1 MVVAG
6 IDCVAGEHPDL
17 GRLRLPLVEN
27 FEIVVS
33 RSSIQKD
40 LRQTVSEEP
49 RGEDL
54 DDLENQIVGGLS
66 ALTTPTTEAIRKVRQ
81 GFSRRLEGAPPRS
94 VVALALQLVRHAAV
108 PRFVAYELILY
119 HRPALR
125 SLKAKSLEELGAGN
139 NSWGEVDTFACYLAG
154 PVWREGQV
162 SDALIRRWA
171 SSSDRWW
178 RRTAAASTIAL
189 NNKAR
194 GGKGDTVR
202 TLMVCKMLVAD
213 RDDMVVKA
221 LSWALRELSKR
232 DPESVRSFLRKYKN
246 VLAARVVREVDNKL
260 KTGLKN
266 PRKQT
271 T

>member
-6 IDCVAGEHPDL
+6 IDRVAGEHPHL
-17 GRLRLPLVEN
+17 GRFRLPLVEN
-27 FEIVVS
+27 LEIVVS
-33 RSSIQKD
+33 KSSMQKD
-40 LRQTVSEEP
+40 LRQTRSEET
-49 RGEDL
+49 RGEDI
-54 DDLENQIVGGLS
+54 DDLENQLVKSVS
-66 ALTTPTTEAIRKVRQ
+66 ALTFPTTEAIRKVRQ
-81 GFSRRLEGAPPRS
+81 GFSRRLAEAPAQL
-94 VVALALQLVRHAAV
+94 VVALALQLVRRAAV
-108 PRFVAYELILY
+108 PRFVGYELILY
-119 HRPALR
+119 HRRALR
-125 SLKAKSLEELGAGN
+125 SLKAKSLEDLGAGN
-139 NSWGEVDTFACYLAG
+139 NSWAEVDAFACYLAG
-154 PVWREGQV
+154 PAWREGQV

-202 TLMVCKMLVAD
+202 TLMVCEMLVAD

-232 DPESVRSFLRKYKN
+232 DLESVRSFLRKHEN
-246 VLAARVVREVDNKL
+246 VLAARVVREVNNKL

-266 PRKQT
+266 PRQQT

>member
-1 MVVAG
+1 
-6 IDCVAGEHPDL
+6 
-17 GRLRLPLVEN
+17 VEN
-27 FEIVVS
+27 LEIVVS

-40 LRQTVSEEP
+40 LRRTGSEGT
-49 RGEDL
+49 RGEDV
-54 DDLENQIVGGLS
+54 DDLEIQIVSSLS
-66 ALTTPTTEAIRKVRQ
+66 ALTLPTTEAIRKVRQ
-81 GFSRRLEGAPPRS
+81 EFSRRLAQAPPQF
-94 VVALALQLVRHAAV
+94 VVALSLQLVRRGVV
-108 PRFVAYELILY
+108 PRFLAYELILY
-119 HRPALR
+119 HRPALG
-125 SLKAKSLEELGAGN
+125 SLKAKSLEDLGAGN
-139 NSWGEVDTFACYLAG
+139 RSWEQVDTFACYLAG
-154 PVWREGQV
+154 PAWREGQV
-162 SDALIRRWA
+162 SNALIRRWA

-194 GGKGDTVR
+194 GGRGDTVR
-202 TLMVCKMLVAD
+202 TLMVCEMLVAD

-246 VLAARVVREVDNKL
+246 VLAARVVREVNNKL

-266 PRKQT
+266 PRRQT